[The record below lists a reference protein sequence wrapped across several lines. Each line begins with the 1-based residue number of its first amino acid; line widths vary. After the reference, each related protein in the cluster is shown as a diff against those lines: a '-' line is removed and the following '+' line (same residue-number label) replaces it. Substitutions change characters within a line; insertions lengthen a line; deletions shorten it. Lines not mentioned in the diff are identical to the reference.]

1 VQLWLAIRRLLP
13 ILAVLGLVLA
23 PLTTPVVAMGLAA
36 PMLSASADTAMVGM
50 AAEDAGMS
58 SDMPCCPPEKPV
70 APDCQ
75 KACPLAALCLA
86 KCVGG
91 LLANA
96 GEPLRIASMAP
107 MISRDEIAPASLGQA
122 PPPPP
127 PRS

>member
-1 VQLWLAIRRLLP
+1 VKIWLAIQRLLP

-23 PLTTPVVAMGLAA
+23 PLATPVMAAELAG
-36 PMLSASADTAMVGM
+36 PMLSADVAMADM
-50 AAEDAGMS
+50 AVEHAGMS

-70 APDCQ
+70 MPDCQ

-86 KCVGG
+86 KCFGG
-91 LLANA
+91 LLASA
-96 GEPLRIASMAP
+96 DEPLRLASLAP
-107 MISRDEIAPASLGQA
+107 MISRDEIPPPSLGQA